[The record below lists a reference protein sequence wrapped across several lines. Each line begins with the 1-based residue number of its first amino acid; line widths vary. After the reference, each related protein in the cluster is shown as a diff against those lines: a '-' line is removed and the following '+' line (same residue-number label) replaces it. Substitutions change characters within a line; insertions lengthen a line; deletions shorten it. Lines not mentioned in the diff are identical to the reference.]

1 MNTEWVS
8 IKDASALTQ
17 KPERTLREHLARGVL
32 TGKKL
37 GRNWVIDLA
46 TLKNSGLAK
55 IYPPPRHIAI

>member
-1 MNTEWVS
+1 MNTELVS

-17 KPERTLREHLARGVL
+17 KPERTLLEHLARGVL

-55 IYPPPRHIAI
+55 ILPPQHIAT